1 MGDSLEERLRGHA
14 SAFDGLLSLIPAKY
28 YYGEDNSE
36 QWQRKKQTK
45 EQARDAKRAKLDP
58 ESSKSAKDVMDEN
71 ARKRKR
77 EETDKYE
84 TQDANSSHS
93 EEEPLGSEKPRE
105 GLKRGDSKP
114 KKQKKATAT
123 SSSEDQKAKDG
134 DVKQQAKSEAKAA
147 KQEMLKKKQAEKRE
161 KRKEKI
167 AALKAAKREQH
178 ASVEASSKPSKS
190 KADDTTEKP
199 LPSVQKPTEST
210 AKNIKNSAESDGE
223 MEDISLEGF
232 SSEALQGQAGH
243 ESTAPTSP
251 NNASDPSNP
260 PSGSSSV
267 SSIVPPTESSTSI
280 PATTIDNKSSPQ
292 IGKPQRT
299 PEQIRERL
307 QKRID
312 ELRAA
317 RHADGV
323 NGKPA
328 KNRQELIEGRRQ
340 REEARRAQKKEQRQK
355 AKEEEQRLRDEAISK
370 RFSTQN
376 PGSLLSS
383 PASPADSIASIPN
396 NFSFGRVVFADGQQ
410 LDSSMTGLRDA
421 AKKRGPQ
428 DANTAL
434 KAAEAKKARLASLD
448 GEKRADIEE
457 KDMWLNAKKR
467 AHGERVK
474 DDVSLL
480 KKALH
485 RKEGLKKRSEKQ
497 WKERIDGVAKGKEI
511 RQSKRDENLRKRKE
525 NKGVKG
531 GKKVTKSKG
540 KGRPGFEGGFKSKK
554 K

>member
-58 ESSKSAKDVMDEN
+58 ESSKSAKDVMDDN

-77 EETDKYE
+77 RTDNDE
-84 TQDANSSHS
+84 AQDVDDSHS

-105 GLKRGDSKP
+105 GLKRGDSKL
-114 KKQKKATAT
+114 KKQKKVTAST
-123 SSSEDQKAKDG
+123 DIEGREAKAG
-134 DVKQQAKSEAKAA
+134 DAKQQAKSEAKAA
-147 KQEMLKKKQAEKRE
+147 KQEMMKQKQAEKRE

-167 AALKAAKREQH
+167 AALKAARREQQ
-178 ASVEASSKPSKS
+178 ASVDASTKILEA
-190 KADDTTEKP
+190 KADDAAENSS
-199 LPSVQKPTEST
+199 SVQKAPKHKTTNVKESTES
-210 AKNIKNSAESDGE
+210 DDE
-223 MEDISLEGF
+223 MKDIALEGF
-232 SSEALQGQAGH
+232 SSEALQGQPGH
-243 ESTAPTSP
+243 ESTTP
-251 NNASDPSNP
+251 NSSTNASDPSNP

-267 SSIVPPTESSTSI
+267 SSIVPPTESSKPKPSAN
-280 PATTIDNKSSPQ
+280 ATGNKSPQ
-292 IGKPQRT
+292 IKKPQCT
-299 PEQIRERL
+299 PEQLKERL
-307 QKRID
+307 QKRLD

-317 RHADGV
+317 RHADGI

-370 RFSTQN
+370 RFSSKG

-383 PASPADSIASIPN
+383 PGSPADSITSIPN

-410 LDSSMTGLRDA
+410 LDASMTGLRDT

-434 KAAEAKKARLASLD
+434 KAAEAKKARLAGLD
-448 GEKRADIEE
+448 EEKRTDIEE

-480 KKALH
+480 KKALS
-485 RKEGLKKRSEKQ
+485 RKEGIKKRSEKQ
-497 WKERIDGVAKGKEI
+497 WKERIEGVAKGKEI
-511 RQSKRDENLRKRKE
+511 RQSKRDENIRKRKE

-540 KGRPGFEGGFKSKK
+540 KGRPGFEGSFKSKK

>member
-1 MGDSLEERLRGHA
+1 DRLRGHA

-28 YYGEDNSE
+28 YYGDDNSE

-45 EQARDAKRAKLDP
+45 EQARDAKLAKLDP

-77 EETDKYE
+77 GKDKDE
-84 TQDANSSHS
+84 VQDLDAAHS

-114 KKQKKATAT
+114 KKQKKVTA
-123 SSSEDQKAKDG
+123 SSDAADQEAKADDARQKEKLD
-134 DVKQQAKSEAKAA
+134 KKAA
-147 KQEMLKKKQAEKRE
+147 KQELMRQKLAEKRE
-161 KRKEKI
+161 RRKEKMMV
-167 AALKAAKREQH
+167 LKAAKAEQQ
-178 ASVEASSKPSKS
+178 AIAESSAKIPEADTDEAVEKPS
-190 KADDTTEKP
+190 
-199 LPSVQKPTEST
+199 SVQKST
-210 AKNIKNSAESDGE
+210 KSKKQPAARKAKKSADSDDE
-223 MEDISLEGF
+223 MEDISIEGF
-232 SSEALQGQAGH
+232 STEALQAHADH

-267 SSIVPPTESSTSI
+267 SSIVPPTESSKPKPSTNVTEKQS
-280 PATTIDNKSSPQ
+280 PKSK
-292 IGKPQRT
+292 KPQCT
-299 PEQIRERL
+299 PEQLKERL
-307 QKRID
+307 QKRLD

-340 REEARRAQKKEQRQK
+340 REEARRTQKKEQRQK
-355 AKEEEQRLRDEAISK
+355 AREEEQRLRDEAISK
-370 RFSTQN
+370 RFSSKG

-383 PASPADSIASIPN
+383 PGSPADSITSIPN

-410 LDSSMTGLRDA
+410 VDSSMTGLRETT
-421 AKKRGPQ
+421 KKRGPQ
-428 DANTAL
+428 DATTAL
-434 KAAEAKKARLASLD
+434 KAAESKKARLAGLD
-448 GEKRADIEE
+448 EEKRADIEE

-480 KKALH
+480 KKALN
-485 RKEGLKKRSEKQ
+485 RKEGIKKRSEKQ
-497 WKERIDGVAKGKEI
+497 WKERIEGVAKGKEI
-511 RQSKRDENLRKRKE
+511 RQSKREENLRKRKE
-525 NKGVKG
+525 GKGAKG

-540 KGRPGFEGGFKSKK
+540 KARPGFEGSFKSKK

>member
-58 ESSKSAKDVMDEN
+58 ETSKSAKDVMDEN
-71 ARKRKR
+71 AKRRKR
-77 EETDKYE
+77 EGAHKDE
-84 TQDANSSHS
+84 TQSADGSHS
-93 EEEPLGSEKPRE
+93 EEELLGSEKPRE
-105 GLKRGDSKP
+105 GLKRGDSKL
-114 KKQKKATAT
+114 KKPKKATAT
-123 SSSEDQKAKDG
+123 SNPEDQEAKEG
-134 DVKQQAKSEAKAA
+134 DIKQQAKNEAKAA

-167 AALKAAKREQH
+167 AALKAARREQH
-178 ASVEASSKPSKS
+178 ASVEATSKPSES
-190 KADDTTEKP
+190 KDGDTAEQP
-199 LPSVQKPTEST
+199 LPSVQKSSKPKTKN
-210 AKNIKNSAESDGE
+210 AKESAESDDE
-223 MEDISLEGF
+223 MEDISLEGL
-232 SSEALQGQAGH
+232 SSEALQGQPDH
-243 ESTAPTSP
+243 ESSAPTSP

-260 PSGSSSV
+260 PSGSSSA
-267 SSIVPPTESSTSI
+267 SSIVPPTESSTSK
-280 PATTIDNKSSPQ
+280 PSTTTDIKPSPQ
-292 IGKPQRT
+292 LKKPQCT
-299 PEQIRERL
+299 AEQLKERL
-307 QKRID
+307 QKRLD

-370 RFSTQN
+370 RFAAN
-376 PGSLLSS
+376 GPGSLLSS
-383 PASPADSIASIPN
+383 PGSPADSIASIPN

-410 LDSSMTGLRDA
+410 VDSSMTGLRDA

-448 GEKRADIEE
+448 EEKRADIEE

-480 KKALH
+480 KKALN